1 MPSVF
6 AHQVITDAG
15 LALVASS
22 SASNPIVW
30 TMGISNATVPSD
42 PEDKTQYTGLQA
54 PVDAASA
61 TQNVARIVVGF
72 ANDTGSTVAVKAV
85 ALLGKLANQSA
96 SQAVIA
102 AYVYDENSSIEL
114 SPSEMQRTRFA
125 FNLVFN
131 GVSTVSV
138 FQTGDLTVA
147 DAERFVSCHAAGNPT
162 LGEDQVIYGSKEWD
176 GEQIFD
182 NPCTFMDVVMSR
194 SIFPATTVSYNLG
207 TTTNRWAT
215 LYANAGNFLGSIAT
229 QNIYCRGKVG
239 GRLFEIEERGT
250 IGNSEIEGI
259 YDDESDTYSL
269 DIGGGDASGSRGML
283 FVKPCI
289 VTTDASTGEKTEQ
302 MVPVYL
308 GNLSNRF
315 QGVYSLSVDTLEL
328 RASTQITS
336 NRIDAEQI
344 HLQNPSDHTYTA
356 YLRWLDS
363 SVAVSSDLIPTTAGT
378 KKCGKMAYPWQEAY
392 VKSKI
397 SFTNGLVNTYIASIY
412 VDEEENGVIFDN
424 SFASGSGAGTFCF
437 TKSRGLARAKVI
449 AAEYIGFNSTISSL
463 VPMTSNPYRLDVG
476 ALVLAVASSFWIDQN
491 RGLRFF
497 PGDVLD
503 LTDRSYPWYVGQ
515 QTVNTS
521 TGNVMWD
528 GFQERLEDT
537 LPAGKYKLLN
547 ILRVYDAGSDH
558 TMNAPVL
565 LQRVE

>member
-1 MPSVF
+1 MSSVF
-6 AHQVITDAG
+6 AHQAITDAG
-15 LALVASS
+15 LALASS
-22 SASNPIVW
+22 ATSSNPIVW
-30 TMGISNATVPSD
+30 TMGISSTTVPSD
-42 PEDKTQYTGLQA
+42 PEDKTQYTGLEA
-54 PVDAASA
+54 TIDAASA

-72 ANDTGSTVAVKAV
+72 SNDTNETVAVKAV

-162 LGEDQVIYGSKEWD
+162 LGESQTVYGDKEWD

-182 NPCTFMDVVMSR
+182 NLSTFMDTVITRTVY
-194 SIFPATTVSYNLG
+194 PATTNRYNLG
-207 TTTNRWAT
+207 TANNRWDT
-215 LYANAGNFLGSIAT
+215 LFANAGNFAGSIAT

-239 GRLFEIEERGT
+239 GKLFEIEERGT
-250 IGNSEIEGI
+250 IGNSEIAGI

-269 DIGGGDASGSRGML
+269 NIGGGDASGSRGML
-283 FVKPCI
+283 TIKPCI
-289 VTTDASTGEKTEQ
+289 VTTDASTGEKTET

-308 GNLSNRF
+308 GTRTYRF
-315 QGVYSLSVDTLEL
+315 QKVYTLAL
-328 RASTQITS
+328 DAQRIISPLVSTEEF
-336 NRIDAEQI
+336 N
-344 HLQNPSDHTYTA
+344 L
-356 YLRWLDS
+356 
-363 SVAVSSDLIPTTAGT
+363 VSSADPSVYATAVLTNNAISVSKDIAPASNSGTIQNCGRLDYPWNKIYAKNEIVLTAGNT
-378 KKCGKMAYPWQEAY
+378 ATRVFTITEDNGRVVFDNYLPGGDTGTFLFA
-392 VKSKI
+392 
-397 SFTNGLVNTYIASIY
+397 TNGGNT
-412 VDEEENGVIFDN
+412 
-424 SFASGSGAGTFCF
+424 
-437 TKSRGLARAKVI
+437 RAKVL
-449 AAEYIGFNSTISSL
+449 AREYEGFNSTISSL
-463 VPMTSNPYRLDVG
+463 APRASNSYRLDVG
-476 ALVLAVASSFWIDQN
+476 ALVLAVASSFWIDKK
-491 RGLRFF
+491 RGQRFF

-521 TGNVMWD
+521 TGNVTWD
-528 GFQERLEDT
+528 GYLERVDET

-547 ILRVYDAGSDH
+547 VLRVYDAGGDH
-558 TMNAPVL
+558 TMTASVL